1 VNLPLKYSSRGRL
14 YEEPLGCETLAQAKT
29 EKAEPVMI
37 ASFSSQRAR
46 GIIDLSATKLMD
58 RPSFLE
64 EKLLKT
70 QGIISAEINVYSN
83 RMVVVFDPSLISLE
97 KIRTMVKST
106 KTP

>member
-1 VNLPLKYSSRGRL
+1 VRL
-14 YEEPLGCETLAQAKT
+14 LAQAKT

-46 GIIDLSATKLMD
+46 GIIDLSVTKLMD

-70 QGIISAEINVYSN
+70 RGVISAEINVYSN
-83 RMVVVFDPSLISLE
+83 RMVVEFDPSLISLE
-97 KIRTMVKST
+97 KIKTMIKATST
-106 KTP
+106 S